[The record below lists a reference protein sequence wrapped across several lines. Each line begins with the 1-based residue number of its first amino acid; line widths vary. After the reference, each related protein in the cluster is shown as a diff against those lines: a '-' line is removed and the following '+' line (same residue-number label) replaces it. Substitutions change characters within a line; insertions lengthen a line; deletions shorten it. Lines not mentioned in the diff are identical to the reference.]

1 MKRTGLIAVLGLSL
15 VALVAPAVSAHG
27 GHDGHGDRGG
37 HHGDHSSLQ
46 AFASNA
52 EVGGTMVISA
62 AVGGHHRTMERF
74 GHGRGR
80 GECGDIVVSAV
91 VNFQSGHVTVD
102 LPAVQDGTN
111 VSRHFFQASVG
122 VPGEEPTGDITV
134 DVTATCG
141 DRSAM
146 VTVPATITEGSLQ
159 PPPDQET

>member
-27 GHDGHGDRGG
+27 GHDGHGGPGG
-37 HHGDHSSLQ
+37 HHGDHSSLR

-62 AVGGHHRTMERF
+62 AVGGHHRTMARF
-74 GHGRGR
+74 GHDRGS
-80 GECGDIVVSAV
+80 CGDIVVSAV
-91 VNFQSGHVTVD
+91 VNFQSGAVTVG

-111 VSRHFFQASVG
+111 VSRHFFQGSVG

-141 DRSAM
+141 ALSAT
-146 VTVPATITEGSLQ
+146 VSVPATITEGA
-159 PPPDQET
+159 PPPPQQET